1 LAASQ
6 LRIAMGE
13 SSSLLTHIAVTENGL
28 SRATE
33 EELTTFVELQLA
45 VKLD

>member
-1 LAASQ
+1 
-6 LRIAMGE
+6 MGE

-28 SRATE
+28 FLRTE
-33 EELTTFVELQLA
+33 EKLTAFVELQLA